1 MPKKSKKAS
10 EMTDREL
17 LHSLFPK
24 KVISELKKEAVKA
37 TKKKR
42 K

>member
-1 MPKKSKKAS
+1 MPKKSKKAH
-10 EMTDREL
+10 EMTDEEL

-24 KVISELKKEAVKA
+24 KLIRALKKTAIKA
-37 TKKKR
+37 RKKSK